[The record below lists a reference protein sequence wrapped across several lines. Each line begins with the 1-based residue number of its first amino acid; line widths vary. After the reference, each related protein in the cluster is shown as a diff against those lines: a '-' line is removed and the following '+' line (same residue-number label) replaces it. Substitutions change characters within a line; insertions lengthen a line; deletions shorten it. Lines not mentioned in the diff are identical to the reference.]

1 MNSEY
6 IIGQE
11 VRLIIGRKSDLG
23 YNVLINSNDEGL
35 LFFNEVFQ
43 PLEEDIEIIG
53 FIKKIREDGKID
65 VSIRPIGFNNVIDK
79 DCDTILSLLKK
90 TNSINLNDKSDPEDI
105 LSQFKMSKKAF
116 KRAIGVLYKKK
127 KIVGCKVKNFTRRIL
142 LI

>member
-23 YNVLINSNDEGL
+23 YNVLINSDDEGL

-53 FIKKIREDGKID
+53 FIKKI
-65 VSIRPIGFNNVIDK
+65 
-79 DCDTILSLLKK
+79 
-90 TNSINLNDKSDPEDI
+90 NSINLNDKSDPEDI

-127 KIVGCKVKNFTRRIL
+127 KIVIHKDRIDL
-142 LI
+142 V

>member
-23 YNVLINSNDEGL
+23 YNVLINSEDEGL

-43 PLEEDIEIIG
+43 PLEEDIEILG

-127 KIVGCKVKNFTRRIL
+127 KIVIHKDRIDL
-142 LI
+142 V